1 MGSGLTGGDVAVVLF
16 NRNNVT
22 ERITAWWEDV
32 GLRADTPMAALEL
45 WTREELGTHTH
56 SLQAT
61 VAPHACVMVRLYTP
75 RGTAVA
81 AAGSA
86 PAPPGALAL
95 GTTPPRKVY
104 VQ

>member
-1 MGSGLTGGDVAVVLF
+1 MALVLF

-45 WTREELGTHTH
+45 WTREELGVHTH

-61 VAPHACVMVRLYTP
+61 VAPHGCVMVRLYTP
-75 RGTAVA
+75 RSRAVA
-81 AAGSA
+81 AARSA
-86 PAPPGALAL
+86 PAPPGAVAL
-95 GTTPPRKVY
+95 GTTPSRNMD